1 MSLRH
6 AILVALLERPSS
18 GLDLA
23 RRFDRS
29 IGHFWSATHQ
39 SIYRELGRLERER
52 LVESLPQPHSRGQRK
67 LYEVLPAGRSEL
79 VTWLGEYEAP
89 ERSRDALLVRLRAAS
104 VVGAGPLVEQMRLH
118 RQAHAERHAEY
129 LEIAGR
135 DFDDPHL
142 DARAQIQH
150 LILRAGVGLEEYW
163 MTWLSEAIDLLSD
176 LDGGDRTDRSAVTD
190 H

>member
-29 IGHFWSATHQ
+29 IGYFWSATHQ
-39 SIYRELGRLERER
+39 SIYRELGKLEGER
-52 LVESLPQPHSRGQRK
+52 LVESVPQPLSRGQRK
-67 LYEVLPAGRSEL
+67 LYEVLPAGRSAL
-79 VTWLGEYEAP
+79 VTWLAEYEAP

-104 VVGAGPLVEQMRLH
+104 VVGAAPLMEQMRLH
-118 RQAHAERHAEY
+118 QKIHEERRAEY

-135 DFDDPHL
+135 DFGDPDL
-142 DARAQIQH
+142 DASAQIQH
-150 LILRAGVGLEEYW
+150 MILLAGIGLEQYW
-163 MTWLSEAIDLLSD
+163 ATWLAEAIDLLSGID
-176 LDGGDRTDRSAVTD
+176 QGEHPDQ
-190 H
+190 

>member
-29 IGHFWSATHQ
+29 IGYFWSATHQ
-39 SIYRELGRLERER
+39 SIYRELARLERER
-52 LVESLPQPHSRGQRK
+52 LVESLPQPSSRGQRK
-67 LYEVLPAGRSEL
+67 LYEVLPAGRAEL
-79 VTWLGEYEAP
+79 ITWLGEYEAP
-89 ERSRDALLVRLRAAS
+89 ERTRDALLVRLRAAS
-104 VVGAGPLVEQMRLH
+104 VVGAGALMEQMRLH
-118 RQAHAERHAEY
+118 REAHAERHREY

-135 DFDDPHL
+135 DFGDPHL
-142 DARAQIQH
+142 DASAQVQH

-163 MTWLSEAIDLLSD
+163 VRWLSEAIELLSEVD
-176 LDGGDRTDRSAVTD
+176 AGDQPPE
-190 H
+190 